1 MYGLTPVAV
10 AREAGTSKQGVYQAI
25 RRGVLRRGPDGL
37 IDPGSSRTSP
47 GSNHCPSVG
56 PAGLIG
62 RGTPL
67 NVANVSRL
75 PRFGTSNSRRWLPRA
90 WSAGARMRT
99 SAVKCTRSLYI
110 SDNPRFPYVECREN
124 SSFYGAGKWTALGV
138 YTAQP
143 ACSKSGSFPGFRV
156 LRGAARAADRARGW
170 DFKAGCVPS
179 DPARRAAARP
189 SYEPRPAHL
198 IARAGPYRSVQ
209 ILRGPAFARAM
220 SGLTPVAVAREAG
233 TSKQGVYQAIRR
245 GVLRRGPDGLIDP
258 GSSRTSPGS
267 NHCPSVG
274 PAGLIGRG
282 TPLNVANASRL
293 PRFGTSNSRR
303 WLPRAWSAGARMR
316 TSAVKCTRSL
326 YISDNPRFP
335 YVECRENSSFY
346 GAGKWTALGV
356 YTAQPA
362 CSKSGSFP
370 GFRVYYAARREP
382 RIGPFS
388 GRGSRSVAF

>member
-1 MYGLTPVAV
+1 MRLRPISRRYVAV
-10 AREAGTSKQGVYQAI
+10 AEVQPQRAVGTQHAAHFAQHRPARPALPCGCPRRCAIRDRRSGSKSAIREAGTSKQGVYQAI

-37 IDPGSSRTSP
+37 LDPGSSRTSP

-67 NVANVSRL
+67 NVANASRL

-245 GVLRRGPDGLIDP
+245 GARLGLQ
-258 GSSRTSPGS
+258 SRVCTKRS
-267 NHCPSVG
+267 
-274 PAGLIGRG
+274 
-282 TPLNVANASRL
+282 
-293 PRFGTSNSRR
+293 
-303 WLPRAWSAGARMR
+303 GA
-316 TSAVKCTRSL
+316 AC
-326 YISDNPRFP
+326 
-335 YVECRENSSFY
+335 C
-346 GAGKWTALGV
+346 GAAPTA
-356 YTAQPA
+356 
-362 CSKSGSFP
+362 
-370 GFRVYYAARREP
+370 
-382 RIGPFS
+382 
-388 GRGSRSVAF
+388 

>member
-1 MYGLTPVAV
+1 MAGGTPPRVAQCIRSAPCRVFCVPRRNLVGPTRFLTALARIPGRRLPGGRAGASRTVSRGESCPNNTDSRWASHSYEPRPAHLIARAGPYRSVQILRGPAFARAMSGLTPVAV

-143 ACSKSGSFPGFRV
+143 ACSKSGRSQAGGCPGEPT
-156 LRGAARAADRARGW
+156 AHAR
-170 DFKAGCVPS
+170 
-179 DPARRAAARP
+179 
-189 SYEPRPAHL
+189 
-198 IARAGPYRSVQ
+198 
-209 ILRGPAFARAM
+209 
-220 SGLTPVAVAREAG
+220 
-233 TSKQGVYQAIRR
+233 
-245 GVLRRGPDGLIDP
+245 
-258 GSSRTSPGS
+258 
-267 NHCPSVG
+267 
-274 PAGLIGRG
+274 
-282 TPLNVANASRL
+282 
-293 PRFGTSNSRR
+293 RR
-303 WLPRAWSAGARMR
+303 WLRPS
-316 TSAVKCTRSL
+316 
-326 YISDNPRFP
+326 P
-335 YVECRENSSFY
+335 
-346 GAGKWTALGV
+346 
-356 YTAQPA
+356 
-362 CSKSGSFP
+362 
-370 GFRVYYAARREP
+370 
-382 RIGPFS
+382 
-388 GRGSRSVAF
+388 